1 MSVLYFHTL
10 EFTTLEFCSPRN
22 VLSDKYLT
30 MLQVL
35 GLGGTPTGDTN
46 FHIWLLLLPQDVD
59 KESCEYMALKQK
71 LADFLPPHL
80 LQEKTD

>member
-1 MSVLYFHTL
+1 M
-10 EFTTLEFCSPRN
+10 
-22 VLSDKYLT
+22 LSDKYL
-30 MLQVL
+30 LQVL

>member
-1 MSVLYFHTL
+1 
-10 EFTTLEFCSPRN
+10 
-22 VLSDKYLT
+22 

-46 FHIWLLLLPQDVD
+46 FHIWLLLLLQDVD

>member
-1 MSVLYFHTL
+1 
-10 EFTTLEFCSPRN
+10 
-22 VLSDKYLT
+22 

-46 FHIWLLLLPQDVD
+46 FHIWFLPLPQDVD
-59 KESCEYMALKQK
+59 KESSEYMALKQQ